1 MIRITMMQFRAEPG
15 EWIHQVY
22 KHNETI
28 IITKAGREV
37 AQLCP
42 LENGIIHPNGR
53 ISGAVPLT
61 YKQPHLIQA
70 HNEAE
75 KE

>member
-1 MIRITMMQFRAEPG
+1 MIKITMMQFRSGPG

-28 IITKAGREV
+28 IITKAGKEV

-42 LENGIIHPNGR
+42 LENIKIDSKGR
-53 ISGAVPLT
+53 SAIKPLT
-61 YKQPHLIQA
+61 YGMNL
-70 HNEAE
+70 
-75 KE
+75 

>member
-1 MIRITMMQFRAEPG
+1 MIKITMMQFRREPG

-42 LENGIIHPNGR
+42 LEDGFIDSKGKAH
-53 ISGAVPLT
+53 GAMPLT
-61 YKQPHLIQA
+61 RKQNWTSALHY
-70 HNEAE
+70 
-75 KE
+75 

>member
-1 MIRITMMQFRAEPG
+1 MNVIKITMMQLRAEPG

-37 AQLCP
+37 CQISPIEMTHILS
-42 LENGIIHPNGR
+42 NGR
-53 ISGAVPLT
+53 IKGQTPLT
-61 YKQPHLIQA
+61 KNRPELLRR
-70 HNEAE
+70 
-75 KE
+75 